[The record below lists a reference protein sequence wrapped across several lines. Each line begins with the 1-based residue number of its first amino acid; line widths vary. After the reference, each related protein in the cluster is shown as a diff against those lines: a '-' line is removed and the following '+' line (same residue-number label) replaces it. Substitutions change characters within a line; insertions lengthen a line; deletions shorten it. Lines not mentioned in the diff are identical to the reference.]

1 MCRTQ
6 TLAVLYINT
15 TQSDLA
21 DIVSAAT
28 IHVHIGALA
37 VNDKPLTR
45 IEVHGKNLF
54 YFFGEESDPKVVHIH
69 FGMSGAFK
77 TMTLPGPEPTDTT
90 RLTLVNKDLDIIASL
105 SAMTVVLGDLG
116 ESYKASALLV
126 LPCLCLWAN
135 CQRARP

>member
-1 MCRTQ
+1 MT
-6 TLAVLYINT
+6 
-15 TQSDLA
+15 
-21 DIVSAAT
+21 
-28 IHVHIGALA
+28 VHIGALA

-54 YFFGEESDPKVVHIH
+54 YFFGEDSDPKVVHIH

-116 ESYKASALLV
+116 EPHNASAPFD
-126 LPCLCLWAN
+126 LPCLH
-135 CQRARP
+135 